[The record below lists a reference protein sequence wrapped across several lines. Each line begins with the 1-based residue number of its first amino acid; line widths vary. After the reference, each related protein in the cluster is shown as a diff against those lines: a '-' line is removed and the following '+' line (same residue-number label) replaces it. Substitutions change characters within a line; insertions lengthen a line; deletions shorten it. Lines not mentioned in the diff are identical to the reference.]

1 MDKDKFEIMVE
12 MMRDHCTGEGD
23 IIDCCSMMRER
34 KQRRRKKILEKENKE
49 RKRKIILKKVR
60 MISYS

>member
-12 MMRDHCTGEGD
+12 MMRDHCPGEGD

-34 KQRRRKKILEKENKE
+34 KQRRKRRYWKKKI
-49 RKRKIILKKVR
+49 RKVK
-60 MISYS
+60 